1 MFIIVTFILVIAGGV
16 LMIFTALEYHKLLE
30 YFKQETYRAL
40 RVGHKLN
47 LILLYFFIV
56 GFIVGA
62 VNTFLR
68 DIGIT
73 DAFISLLFFL
83 IALYI
88 FFTLRTQ
95 SQMAVMAREKALEAM
110 LTFVN
115 VIDLKEFYSKGHSKH
130 VYDIVNLFYDYLSDY
145 KYVLNKAKLLDAA
158 VLHDIGK
165 INISVELLSK
175 RDKLS
180 PEDWEIIKAHP
191 LRGKEMLDKTCFS
204 EISDWVKYHHER
216 VDGNGYY
223 GLVSEDIPLESKI
236 IAIADAYSALC
247 NDRAYR
253 PRLSHEEA
261 IGLISREAGKHF
273 DRRLT
278 EYFLR
283 IDKES
288 LERL

>member
-1 MFIIVTFILVIAGGV
+1 MVFAAV
-16 LMIFTALEYHKLLE
+16 EYHKLLE
-30 YFKQETYRAL
+30 YFRQEAYRSL
-40 RVGHKLN
+40 RVGYKLN
-47 LILLYFFIV
+47 LILLYVFIA
-56 GFIVGA
+56 GFILWA
-62 VNTFLR
+62 ANLFLR
-68 DIGIT
+68 DPGI
-73 DAFISLLFFL
+73 AGIFISLFFFL
-83 IALYI
+83 ISLYI
-88 FFTLRTQ
+88 FFAIRTQ
-95 SQMAVMAREKALEAM
+95 IQMAGMAREKALEAM

-130 VYDIVNLFYDYLSDY
+130 VYDIVNLFYEYLTDY

-158 VLHDIGK
+158 ILHDIGK
-165 INISVELLSK
+165 INISAELLSK
-175 RDKLS
+175 QDKLS

-223 GLVSEDIPLESKI
+223 GLVSEAIPLESKI
-236 IAIADAYSALC
+236 LAIADTYSALC

-253 PRLSHEEA
+253 PRLSHGEA
-261 IGLISREAGKHF
+261 IDLISREAGKHF

-278 EYFLR
+278 ECFLR
-283 IDKES
+283 IDREA

>member
-1 MFIIVTFILVIAGGV
+1 MIL
-16 LMIFTALEYHKLLE
+16 TALEYHKLLE
-30 YFKQETYRAL
+30 YFKQESYRSL
-40 RVGHKLN
+40 RAGHKLN
-47 LILLYFFIV
+47 LIPLYFFIV
-56 GFIVGA
+56 GFILAA
-62 VNTFLR
+62 VNVFLYDV
-68 DIGIT
+68 DIS
-73 DAFISLLFFL
+73 DVFISLLFFL

-88 FFTLRTQ
+88 FFSLKTQ

-130 VYDIVNLFYDYLSDY
+130 VYDIVNLFYDYLPDY
-145 KYVLNKAKLLDAA
+145 QFVLNKAKLLDAA
-158 VLHDIGK
+158 ILHDIGK
-165 INISVELLSK
+165 INISAELLSK

-180 PEDWEIIKAHP
+180 PGDWEIIKAHP

-223 GLVSEDIPLESKI
+223 GLVSEAIPLESKI

-261 IGLISREAGKHF
+261 IGLIHREAGKHF

-278 EYFLR
+278 ECFLQ
-283 IDKES
+283 IDREA

>member
-1 MFIIVTFILVIAGGV
+1 
-16 LMIFTALEYHKLLE
+16 MIFTAVEYHKLLE
-30 YFKQETYRAL
+30 YFRQETYRSL
-40 RVGHKLN
+40 RVGYKLT

-68 DIGIT
+68 DIDIT

-130 VYDIVNLFYDYLSDY
+130 VYDIVNLFYDYLPDY
-145 KYVLNKAKLLDAA
+145 RYVLNKAKLLDAA

-204 EISDWVKYHHER
+204 EISNWVKYHHER

-278 EYFLR
+278 EHFLR
-283 IDKES
+283 IDKEA